1 MSSTVPSFVRPHRKA
16 MLISQM
22 WPIALLFRKHS
33 PEKMWLLYHY
43 YCDFR
48 RNQFCTSTI
57 RLLVFCIYLTVSHFN
72 VIFLGIHFWNRIV
85 VSRSPQHIAPQRLFS
100 RASFVLR
107 VFGTRPQ
114 MISPFVNGL
123 FYESN
128 RLSVVGAVCTSDL
141 QIILGRSD
149 EIAAAMT
156 LMNPAQR

>member
-1 MSSTVPSFVRPHRKA
+1 
-16 MLISQM
+16 
-22 WPIALLFRKHS
+22 
-33 PEKMWLLYHY
+33 
-43 YCDFR
+43 
-48 RNQFCTSTI
+48 
-57 RLLVFCIYLTVSHFN
+57 
-72 VIFLGIHFWNRIV
+72 
-85 VSRSPQHIAPQRLFS
+85 
-100 RASFVLR
+100 
-107 VFGTRPQ
+107 